1 MPSYLPILG
10 GDFNCWINPKL
21 DRSSTRNVPTSKSA
35 KAIQSFMEEFSMSDP
50 WCLFND
56 SGRRIFLFF
65 PNVHHTLTWIDY
77 FLLDNRLLSSVH
89 SCSYDAIVISDHAP
103 VILEIQFEDYSV
115 ARPAWRLNTRLL
127 SNENFVS
134 FISTNRPFSVAK

>member
-1 MPSYLPILG
+1 
-10 GDFNCWINPKL
+10 
-21 DRSSTRNVPTSKSA
+21 
-35 KAIQSFMEEFSMSDP
+35 MSDP
-50 WCLFND
+50 WRLFND

-65 PNVHHTLTWIDY
+65 PNVHHTPTWIDY

-115 ARPAWRLNTRLL
+115 ARPACRLNTRLL